1 MAYPFT
7 YSGSSCFSNIP
18 ETIGS
23 NIPLTIGGV
32 YATDNVEIPCVIV
45 SGLTDGEFGDF
56 GVGVNREINGSTITP
71 IPYSAISTGDLTLY
85 DQNSVDGFDDIEWE
99 FPNPFTEFYFFTY
112 NTNSIFVSSNGILNF
127 DGYDDSCCFSHNV
140 PGNSLSPEFG
150 QKGIFL
156 SEYGGI
162 DGNSYDN
169 DALIYSIYTG
179 YTNSGQNYV
188 IQLQGTYLNDFT
200 LPFGSENLVYS
211 YIFYNSDKT
220 IVDLVIQYN
229 PHGGLVRPLGG
240 VGSPYSFNYSSTFS
254 GTSGTAFRINANTGY
269 DSCLSCMQGY
279 SYGAYLIINCISGE
293 AYWIPMSIFDFVPV
307 LDNVYYLDIAFTSEG
322 KQTIY
327 KGCFSFKTVD
337 SGYYREG
344 ELFIITL
351 EVTTYEVSTSYGNV
365 DEGNGCANCFTEHTP
380 IWRVD
385 GCDGLTYYVPIIDT
399 FGGDMITFIPFGEF
413 DQFCGYVVE
422 VSNAPSNA
430 TYISSL
436 GEVGCEECQAN
447 SQIKRTIINCLDS
460 EDIQVVW
467 GSVLFGQ
474 GDVTNLNFNNSCWQV
489 GPETED
495 DVTIN
500 EFLDYEPS
508 PTCQDCIQ
516 CNGVIYT
523 LETCI
528 EPFTYTVQSYNYVP
542 LGTVIYDHLNDY
554 CATVTGIEPGTGY
567 STNALYSFFTFELCE
582 DCLNSD
588 IDVWWGQECNS
599 GEWERIATTGSTFND
614 GDIVKAHYG
623 NTDYLCYTLSGDT
636 GRDEPTDVDYYY
648 TPDVVPYVDCTTCQA
663 NSTIAI
669 SIITCDNKQQQYVNV
684 SLDLY
689 IEMSGLFNTYNY
701 TPVILIDST
710 CWRILTSCPIDNNY
724 LYINPKYRYLNCTLC
739 SLPIEVG
746 NETIVC
752 FEDCS
757 GVTYTQEVN
766 HATWTN
772 QFGKSISLLDS
783 IQLGGTNGYYA

>member
-7 YSGSSCFSNIP
+7 YSGSSCFSNQPGI
-18 ETIGS
+18 IGS
-23 NIPLTIGGV
+23 DIPLTIGGV
-32 YATDNVEIPCVIV
+32 YATDGSKEPCFTV
-45 SGLTDGEFGDF
+45 SGLTDSEFGEFV
-56 GVGVNREINGSTITP
+56 VGVNGQINGSTITP
-71 IPYSAISTGDLTLY
+71 IPYSAITTGGLTLY
-85 DQNSVDGFDDIEWE
+85 DQDSVSGIDNKEWE

-112 NTNSIFVSSNGILNF
+112 NTNSIFVSTNGILNF
-127 DGYDDSCCFSHNV
+127 DGDDGSCCFGQNY
-140 PGNSLSPEFG
+140 PGNSLSPEYG
-150 QKGIFL
+150 QRGIFL
-156 SEYGGI
+156 SDYG
-162 DGNSYDN
+162 DVTTDN
-169 DALIYSIYTG
+169 DGLIYSIYTG

-188 IQLQGTYLNDFT
+188 IQLQGTYVNDFT
-200 LPFGSENLVYS
+200 LPFGSENLLYS
-211 YIFYNSDKT
+211 YIFYNSNKT

-229 PHGGLVRPLGG
+229 PYGGLIRPLGG
-240 VGSPYSFNYSSTFS
+240 VGSNLSFNYSSTFS

-279 SYGAYLIINCISGE
+279 SYGAYLISDCITGE
-293 AYWIPMSIFDFVPV
+293 AYWIPMLIFDFVPIIN
-307 LDNVYYLDIAFTSEG
+307 NVYYLDIAFTSGRE
-322 KQTIY
+322 QTIY
-327 KGCFSFKTVD
+327 KGCYQFRTVN
-337 SGYYREG
+337 SKHYGEG
-344 ELFIITL
+344 ELFIINL
-351 EVTTYEVSTSYGNV
+351 EVTTYEVSTSYGDV
-365 DEGNGCANCFTEHTP
+365 RIENGCISCLTENTP

-385 GCDGLTYYVPIIDT
+385 GCDELTYYVPIIDT

-413 DQFCGYVVE
+413 DQFCGVVVG
-422 VSNAPSNA
+422 VSDAPANA

-436 GEVGCEECQAN
+436 GEVRCEECQAN

-460 EDIQVVW
+460 EDTQVIW

-489 GPETED
+489 GPETEEE
-495 DVTIN
+495 VTIN

-528 EPFTYTVQSYNYVP
+528 EPFTYTVQSYSYVP
-542 LGTVIYDHLNDY
+542 IGTVIYDHLNDY
-554 CATVTGIEPGTGY
+554 CSTVTGIDPGTGY
-567 STNALYSFFTFELCE
+567 STNALYSFFSFELCE

-588 IDVWWGQECNS
+588 IDIWWGQECNS

-614 GDIVKAHYG
+614 GDIVKSHYG

-636 GRDEPTDVDYYY
+636 GGIEPSDVDYYN
-648 TPDVVPYVDCTTCQA
+648 TLDVVPYIDCTTCQE

-689 IEMSGLFNTYNY
+689 LEMSGLFNNYNY

-724 LYINPKYRYLNCTLC
+724 LYINPSYRYLNCTLC

-746 NETIVC
+746 NETFVC

-757 GVTYTQEVN
+757 GTTHTSEVN

>member
-1 MAYPFT
+1 MAPAFV
-7 YSGSSCFSNIP
+7 YSGTSCFTREP
-18 ETIGS
+18 GS
-23 NIPLTIGGV
+23 IFSEIPLTIGGV
-32 YATDNVEIPCVIV
+32 YATDDNKFPCFIV
-45 SGLTDGEFGDF
+45 SGLTDVQYGNF
-56 GVGVNREINGSTITP
+56 GVKPNIGINGSTVTP
-71 IPYSAISTGDLTLY
+71 IPYSAITTGDLTLY
-85 DQNSVDGFDDIEWE
+85 DQDSVNGFNNIEWQ
-99 FPNPFTEFYFFTY
+99 FPNPFGNFYFFAN
-112 NTNSIFVSSNGILNF
+112 NTPQIFVSSNGILNF
-127 DGYDDSCCFSHNV
+127 DVDDGSCCFEQNY
-140 PGNSLSPEFG
+140 PGDSISPEYG
-150 QKGIFL
+150 QRGIFL
-156 SEYGGI
+156 SEYGDVI
-162 DGNSYDN
+162 SDN
-169 DALIYSIYTG
+169 HGLIYSIYTG

-211 YIFYNSDKT
+211 YIFYNSNQN

-229 PHGGLVRPLGG
+229 PYGGLIRPLGG

-279 SYGAYLIINCISGE
+279 SYGAYLIVDCITGE
-293 AYWIPMSIFDFVPV
+293 GYYIPMLIFDFVPIIN
-307 LDNVYYLDIAFTSEG
+307 NVYYLDIAFTSVV
-322 KQTIY
+322 KRTIY
-327 KGCFSFKTVD
+327 KGCFSFQLAN
-337 SGYYREG
+337 SNHYE
-344 ELFIITL
+344 ENQLFILDL
-351 EVTTYEVSTSYGNV
+351 EVTTYEVSTSYGDV
-365 DEGNGCANCFTEHTP
+365 REEDGCTSCLTENTP
-380 IWRVD
+380 IWLVK

-413 DQFCGYVVE
+413 DQFCGVVDG
-422 VSNAPSNA
+422 VSDAPANA
-430 TYISSL
+430 TYVSSL
-436 GEVGCEECQAN
+436 GSSRFVSCEDCQQI
-447 SQIKRTIINCLDS
+447 SQKKRIIINCLDGS
-460 EDIQVVW
+460 EEVVW

-495 DVTIN
+495 EVTIN

-528 EPFTYTVQSYNYVP
+528 EPFTYNVQSYSYVP
-542 LGTVIYDHLNDY
+542 FGTVIYDHQQSQ
-554 CATVTGIEPGTGY
+554 CATVVDIQPGSGY
-567 STNALYSFFTFELCE
+567 STNALYSFFSFETCE
-582 DCLNSD
+582 DCLSAN
-588 IDVWWGQECNS
+588 IDTWWGQECNS

-636 GRDEPTDVDYYY
+636 GGFEPTDVDYYY

-689 IEMSGLFNTYNY
+689 LEMSGLFNNYNY

-724 LYINPKYRYLNCTLC
+724 LYINPSYRYLNCTLC

-757 GVTYTQEVN
+757 GTTYTQEVN

-772 QFGKSISLLDS
+772 QFGKSITLLDS

>member
-1 MAYPFT
+1 M
-7 YSGSSCFSNIP
+7 I
-18 ETIGS
+18 
-23 NIPLTIGGV
+23 
-32 YATDNVEIPCVIV
+32 
-45 SGLTDGEFGDF
+45 
-56 GVGVNREINGSTITP
+56 
-71 IPYSAISTGDLTLY
+71 
-85 DQNSVDGFDDIEWE
+85 
-99 FPNPFTEFYFFTY
+99 
-112 NTNSIFVSSNGILNF
+112 
-127 DGYDDSCCFSHNV
+127 
-140 PGNSLSPEFG
+140 
-150 QKGIFL
+150 
-156 SEYGGI
+156 
-162 DGNSYDN
+162 
-169 DALIYSIYTG
+169 
-179 YTNSGQNYV
+179 
-188 IQLQGTYLNDFT
+188 
-200 LPFGSENLVYS
+200 
-211 YIFYNSDKT
+211 
-220 IVDLVIQYN
+220 
-229 PHGGLVRPLGG
+229 RPLGG
-240 VGSPYSFNYSSTFS
+240 VGSFYSFNYSSTFS

-279 SYGAYLIINCISGE
+279 SYGAYFISDCITGE
-293 AYWIPMSIFDFVPV
+293 AYWIPMLIFDFVPV
-307 LDNVYYLDIAFTSEG
+307 LDNVYYLDIAFTSG
-322 KQTIY
+322 VKKTIY
-327 KGCFSFKTVD
+327 KGCYQFRGVESK
-337 SGYYREG
+337 YYREG
-344 ELFIITL
+344 ELFIINL

-365 DEGNGCANCFTEHTP
+365 DEGNGCTNCLTENTP

-385 GCDGLTYYVPIIDT
+385 GCDELTYYVPIIDT

-413 DQFCGYVVE
+413 DQFCGVVVG
-422 VSNAPSNA
+422 VSDAPANA

-436 GEVGCEECQAN
+436 GEVRCEECQAN

-460 EDIQVVW
+460 EDTQVIW

-489 GPETED
+489 GPETEEE
-495 DVTIN
+495 VTIN

-528 EPFTYTVQSYNYVP
+528 EPFTYTVQSYSYVP
-542 LGTVIYDHLNDY
+542 IGTVIYDHLNDY
-554 CATVTGIEPGTGY
+554 CSTVTGIDPGTGY
-567 STNALYSFFTFELCE
+567 STNALYSFFSFELCE

-614 GDIVKAHYG
+614 GDIVKSHYG

-636 GRDEPTDVDYYY
+636 GGIEPSDVDYYN
-648 TPDVVPYVDCTTCQA
+648 TLDVVPYIDCTTCQE

-689 IEMSGLFNTYNY
+689 LEMSGLFNNYNY
-701 TPVILIDST
+701 TPVILIDGT

-724 LYINPKYRYLNCTLC
+724 LYINPSYRYLNCTLC

>member
-1 MAYPFT
+1 MAYPFI
-7 YSGSSCFSNIP
+7 YSGSSCFGNYP
-18 ETIGS
+18 GTIGS
-23 NIPLTIGGV
+23 DIPLTIGGV
-32 YATDNVEIPCVIV
+32 YATNDNKSPCFIV
-45 SGLTDGEFGDF
+45 SGLTESEPNYE
-56 GVGVNREINGSTITP
+56 VNKDINGSTVTP

-85 DQNSVDGFDDIEWE
+85 DQDSVSGFDNIEWQ
-99 FPNPFTEFYFFTY
+99 FPNPFGNFYFFAN
-112 NTNSIFVSSNGILNF
+112 NTSQIYVSSNGILNF
-127 DGYDDSCCFSHNV
+127 NVDDGSCCFEQNY
-140 PGNSLSPEFG
+140 PGDSISPEYG
-150 QKGIFL
+150 QRGIFL
-156 SEYGGI
+156 SEYG
-162 DGNSYDN
+162 DVTSDN
-169 DALIYSIYTG
+169 DGLIYSIYTG
-179 YTNSGQNYV
+179 YTNSNQNFV
-188 IQLQGTYLNDFT
+188 IQLQGTYRSDFT

-211 YIFYNSDKT
+211 YIFYNSNQN

-229 PHGGLVRPLGG
+229 PYGGLIRPLGG

-279 SYGAYLIINCISGE
+279 SYGAYLIVDCITGE
-293 AYWIPMSIFDFVPV
+293 AYYIPMLIFDFVPIIN
-307 LDNVYYLDIAFTSEG
+307 NVYYLDIAFTSG
-322 KQTIY
+322 SKQTIY
-327 KGCFSFKTVD
+327 KGCFSFQLANSKHYQV
-337 SGYYREG
+337 G
-344 ELFIITL
+344 ELFIIDL
-351 EVTTYEVSTSYGNV
+351 EVTTYEVSTSYGDV
-365 DEGNGCANCFTEHTP
+365 REEDGCTSCLTEHTP

-385 GCDGLTYYVPIIDT
+385 GCDRLTYYVPIIDT

-413 DQFCGYVVE
+413 DQFCGVVDG
-422 VSNAPSNA
+422 VSDAPANA

-447 SQIKRTIINCLDS
+447 SQVKRIITNCLDD
-460 EDIQVVW
+460 EDTQVIW

-495 DVTIN
+495 EVTIN

-528 EPFTYTVQSYNYVP
+528 EPLIIQISYTVQSYSYVP
-542 LGTVIYDHLNDY
+542 IGTVIYDHLNDY
-554 CATVTGIEPGTGY
+554 CSTVTGIEPGTGY
-567 STNALYSFFTFELCE
+567 STNALYSFFSFELCE

-614 GDIVKAHYG
+614 GDIVKSHYG

-636 GRDEPTDVDYYY
+636 GGVEPSDVDYYN
-648 TPDVVPYVDCTTCQA
+648 TLDVVPYIDCTTCQE

-689 IEMSGLFNTYNY
+689 LEMSGLFNNYNY

-724 LYINPKYRYLNCTLC
+724 LYINPSYRYLNCTLC

-746 NETIVC
+746 NETFVC

-757 GVTYTQEVN
+757 GTTHTSEVN
-766 HATWTN
+766 HATWTD
-772 QFGKSISLLDS
+772 QFGKAISLLDS